1 MHAGWKNFWRE
12 SGRRAP
18 IGLIWFPLGL
28 GSCFYGLSLA
38 RGETFSWIGLIQEL
52 ATTFIISW
60 TIFALIISGLALAYR
75 FGMFVTGK
83 PKQTPHFVFIGCL
96 AMAGLCLGLI
106 IAGKTLQTCCDVPF
120 SPDFGYFA
128 GSLFTGGLIT
138 AALIFRTAYRSS
150 RRQVAELE
158 RATAESRYETLKAQM
173 QPHFL
178 FNSLNSLSE
187 LIDADMPE
195 AASMTARLAD
205 LYRHILENSK
215 EKTTTL
221 ASELTIIRDYLEL
234 ERLRFGKRLQF
245 SIKSEVDE
253 QSVFIPSLILQT
265 LVENAV
271 KHGIS
276 PSIAGGEVEVNA
288 TVSNNKWTTIEI
300 RNSGSPPKLSKDG
313 SFPATNNSTGT
324 GLANAKERLTLM
336 YGENHGF
343 YFGLDDNGRTI
354 ARFSVSGVKLG

>member
-1 MHAGWKNFWRE
+1 
-12 SGRRAP
+12 
-18 IGLIWFPLGL
+18 
-28 GSCFYGLSLA
+28 
-38 RGETFSWIGLIQEL
+38 
-52 ATTFIISW
+52 
-60 TIFALIISGLALAYR
+60 
-75 FGMFVTGK
+75 
-83 PKQTPHFVFIGCL
+83 
-96 AMAGLCLGLI
+96 
-106 IAGKTLQTCCDVPF
+106 
-120 SPDFGYFA
+120 
-128 GSLFTGGLIT
+128 
-138 AALIFRTAYRSS
+138 
-150 RRQVAELE
+150 
-158 RATAESRYETLKAQM
+158 M

-221 ASELTIIRDYLEL
+221 ASELAIIRDYLEL

-245 SIKSEVDE
+245 VIKSEVDE
-253 QSVFIPSLILQT
+253 RSVFVPSLILQT

-276 PSIAGGEVEVNA
+276 PSIGGGEIEIKA
-288 TVSNNKWTTIEI
+288 TLSSNKWMTIEVL
-300 RNSGSPPKLSKDG
+300 NSGSPPKPSKDG
-313 SFPATNNSTGT
+313 ASQGANKSTGT

-343 YFGLDDNGRTI
+343 YFGLDANGRTI
-354 ARFSVSGVKLG
+354 ARFSVSGAKLG